1 MPPPWYCWKGEQL
14 ILNLRV
20 QPGASRN
27 EICGPVGDLLKI
39 RLTSPP
45 VDGKANK
52 QLLAFLA
59 KQCGVAKT
67 RVELLSGGGSRNKR
81 VGIHRPVRLP
91 AGVTLPQP

>member
-1 MPPPWYCWKGEQL
+1 MPRAWYNWQGDVL
-14 ILNLRV
+14 VLNLRV

-27 EICGPVGDLLKI
+27 EICEPVGEQLKI

-45 VDGKANK
+45 VDGKANQ

-67 RVELLSGGGSRNKR
+67 RVKLLSGGSSRNKR
-81 VGIHRPVRLP
+81 VGIDGPVKLP